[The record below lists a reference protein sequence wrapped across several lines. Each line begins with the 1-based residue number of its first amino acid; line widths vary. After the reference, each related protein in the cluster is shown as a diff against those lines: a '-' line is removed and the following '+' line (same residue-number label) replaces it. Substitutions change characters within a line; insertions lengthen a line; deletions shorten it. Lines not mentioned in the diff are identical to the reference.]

1 MRLNLGPLIRYTMI
15 QAKFTLEES
24 QLHFL
29 NLCRQ
34 YGFKDK
40 SSVVRVALERLQR
53 ELELENLR
61 QSAELYAELYES
73 DTELQKLTESALI
86 GWPE

>member
-1 MRLNLGPLIRYTMI
+1 MI
-15 QAKFTLEES
+15 QAKFTIEES

-29 NLCRQ
+29 DLFKQ

-40 SSVVRVALERLQR
+40 SSVVRAALERLQR
-53 ELELENLR
+53 ELELEQLR
-61 QSAELYAELYES
+61 QSAALYAELYTNEP
-73 DTELQKLTESALI
+73 ELQELTEAALT